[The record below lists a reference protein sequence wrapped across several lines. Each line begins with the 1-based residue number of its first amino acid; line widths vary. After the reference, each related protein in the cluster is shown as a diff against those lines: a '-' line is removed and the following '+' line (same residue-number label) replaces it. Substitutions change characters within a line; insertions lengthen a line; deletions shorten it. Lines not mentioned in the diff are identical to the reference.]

1 MAKVKEVVSNLV
13 QMLEARRKE
22 TESRVEIMHEM
33 QTYLGYESKAVVERS
48 LDRLVSR
55 ISADAAAITRG
66 TAVVVVSHEGRVT
79 VKETHTDKES
89 DPYLR
94 RLKSEHFQVLTLSE
108 FTHIIESVKVQVA
121 KGNLTPVIRLLMA
134 NTRPLP
140 PRVYSPTATLRKNSP
155 RETSSSPSAK
165 ESLPHE
171 PTSPQK
177 NLSDFFSHR
186 SRTRSCPKDCSRI
199 NLD

>member
-1 MAKVKEVVSNLV
+1 M
-13 QMLEARRKE
+13 
-22 TESRVEIMHEM
+22 
-33 QTYLGYESKAVVERS
+33 
-48 LDRLVSR
+48 SR

-108 FTHIIESVKVQVA
+108 FTNIIESVKVQVA
-121 KGNLTPVIRLLMA
+121 KGNLTPVIRFLMA

-140 PRVYSPTATLRKNSP
+140 PGVYSPTATLRKNSP

-165 ESLPHE
+165 ESLHRE
-171 PTSPQK
+171 PTSPK
-177 NLSDFFSHR
+177 RIYLISF
-186 SRTRSCPKDCSRI
+186 RTVPHPLLPKG
-199 NLD
+199 LLKG